1 MHMDIFFIFLKK
13 HALYRT
19 MRAEVII
26 IIIIV
31 IIITILYS
39 CCTRDAVNMCSL
51 FSRQSSPRLFNVLHL
66 LSEISGFVH

>member
-31 IIITILYS
+31 IIIIMPVATGG
-39 CCTRDAVNMCSL
+39 M
-51 FSRQSSPRLFNVLHL
+51 PP
-66 LSEISGFVH
+66 